1 MKPIVLSLMLFFMV
15 TAAQAQESGAPPQ
28 SGGQEPEM
36 PGNETTI
43 TPSKRVLPEAAPE
56 QKQLRQ
62 QKHEREK
69 RIENVLQVRMPRP
82 VGSRVLRTNSREI
95 IGLQ

>member
-69 RIENVLQVRMPRP
+69 RIEKNRKCSP
-82 VGSRVLRTNSREI
+82 GKDAKACREQ
-95 IGLQ
+95 GVKNK